1 MAEACTAEENPR
13 AVAVPRIAAGVLGAP
28 LQPDTAAAMTQLPIN
43 VARTLRA
50 ARREH
55 LLSLNAFLLSH

>member
-13 AVAVPRIAAGVLGAP
+13 AVAVPRIAAGVLGVP

-43 VARTLRA
+43 VARTLPA
-50 ARREH
+50 AGRED